1 MRKYKTVILPFLC
14 IRLKFVSQISGI
26 VTREEEAE
34 ENIVT
39 EQRRSE

>member
-26 VTREEEAE
+26 FTREQDAE
-34 ENIVT
+34 EDIGT